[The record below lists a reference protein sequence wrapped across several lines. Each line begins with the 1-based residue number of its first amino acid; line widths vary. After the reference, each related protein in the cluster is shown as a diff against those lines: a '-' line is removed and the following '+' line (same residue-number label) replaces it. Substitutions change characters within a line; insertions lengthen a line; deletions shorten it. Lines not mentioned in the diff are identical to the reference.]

1 MNKSIMIQENGLS
14 VSFHIREDGV
24 VELNGF
30 HPVQD
35 NVKTKVQE
43 DPEIVSPLLEVQVT
57 GKSTRAMHAYK
68 HNFSS
73 AS

>member
-30 HPVQD
+30 
-35 NVKTKVQE
+35 
-43 DPEIVSPLLEVQVT
+43 IL
-57 GKSTRAMHAYK
+57 YK
-68 HNFSS
+68 IM
-73 AS
+73 